1 MMTLYSCAYCPYSH
15 RCRMLLR
22 EKEIDAQVI
31 DVDLSRKP
39 AELAQF
45 NPYNQVPV
53 LVDKELALY
62 ESGIIND
69 YLNER
74 FPHPELLPADIVQ
87 KARVRL
93 LMQGFDRELYAN
105 MDIIMRSKSDSKVAK
120 ARSEIV
126 SGLLQLSNGMRGL
139 ERRYLMGPEFTLG
152 DVALAPLLWRLP
164 HLKIRLPKRALPL
177 MKYAQ
182 RVFSREG
189 FIGSLTAVEKV
200 MRD

>member
-1 MMTLYSCAYCPYSH
+1 MMTLYSCSYCPYSH
-15 RCRMLLR
+15 RCRILLC
-22 EKEIDAQVI
+22 EKEIEAQIV

-53 LVDKELALY
+53 LVDKELVLH
-62 ESGIIND
+62 ESNIINE

-74 FPHPELLPADIVQ
+74 FPHPELLPTDIIQ

-93 LMQGFDRELYAN
+93 WMLGFERELYAN
-105 MDIIMRSKSDSKVAK
+105 LDTVLRSKSDGKVAK

-126 SGLLQLSNGMRGL
+126 SALLQISNDLRVAD
-139 ERRYLMGPEFTLG
+139 RKYLMGPEFTLG
-152 DVALAPLLWRLP
+152 DVALAPLLWRLQ
-164 HLKIRLPKRALPL
+164 HAKIRLPKRALPL
-177 MKYAQ
+177 LKYAQ
-182 RVFSREG
+182 RVFARDG
-189 FIGSLTAVEKV
+189 FIRSLTAVEKV

>member
-105 MDIIMRSKSDSKVAK
+105 MDTIMRSKSDSKVAK

-139 ERRYLMGPEFTLG
+139 ERRYLMGPDFTLG